1 MPIYP
6 IVFVILL
13 IIILRYTRFFRVQGI
28 DYWVIPT
35 AFLIKFIVGILF
47 NIIHEQTYGHGDLSH
62 DGGRFLLEGKLLNN
76 VFYQN
81 PLHYFQLLTGIG
93 ETSALTEKY
102 LYMTKYWS
110 AGDLT
115 IINDSKNVIRVQSV
129 IHFFSNGW
137 MYIHLAIMCLIT
149 LIGLNNFYLAFKN
162 HIQIPEKKLYWIL
175 LLIPST
181 IFWTSS
187 ILKEPILFFG
197 MSLFVWALLVQS
209 SKLKKSCAFIIS
221 LFIMLA
227 FKPYIL
233 VCLILAL
240 LCYLV
245 YRYIFNYRMVITVI
259 SIIVF
264 PVLSGIILI
273 KPKEMVVNY
282 LTRKQFDFVNVG
294 KGGLHVI
301 ADSNFYYFQPKQ
313 YKNLFISKDFVV
325 LKSPSDAFIVE
336 FGSTKKPIPVH
347 LEPTKEAWKIYY
359 FKDGCASFIETT
371 PIDNSSIQL
380 IKNIPEALANS
391 ILRPYPFDP
400 GSNLKYLSII
410 EVWVMILFIGFA
422 IYNRR
427 KLSLEEKGIIFTLA
441 IFAILLSLL
450 IGWTTP
456 VLGAIARYR
465 FPAQLAIILIGLI
478 LLKPKMFTKWTN
490 SSS

>member
-6 IVFVILL
+6 IIFILL
-13 IIILRYTRFFRVQGI
+13 ILIFLRFSRFFRVQGI
-28 DYWVIPT
+28 QPWVIPA
-35 AFLIKFIVGILF
+35 AFIIKFIVGILF

-62 DGGRFLLEGKLLNN
+62 DGGRFLLEGELLNN

-93 ETSALTEKY
+93 ETTELTEKY

-129 IHFFSNGW
+129 IHFFSNGS
-137 MYIHLAIMCLIT
+137 MHIHLAIMCLLT
-149 LIGLNNFYLAFKN
+149 LIGLNNFYLAFKD
-162 HIQIPEKKLYWIL
+162 HIKLPEKALYWIL

-197 MSLFVWALLVQS
+197 MSLLVRALMVEGLQW
-209 SKLKKSCAFIIS
+209 KKIVSVALSFM
-221 LFIMLA
+221 IMIA

-233 VCLILAL
+233 ICILLAL
-240 LCYLV
+240 FCFCVYKYLFK
-245 YRYIFNYRMVITVI
+245 YRLLFTVVTI
-259 SIIVF
+259 LLLV
-264 PVLSGIILI
+264 VLSGFLLV
-273 KPKEMVVNY
+273 KPREIAVNY

-313 YKNLFISKDFVV
+313 YKNLVIGKDAVV
-325 LKSPSDAFIVE
+325 LKNPSDAYIVE

-347 LEPTKEAWKIYY
+347 LTPNNEVWKIYY
-359 FKDGCASFIETT
+359 FKDGCASYIETT
-371 PIDNSSIQL
+371 PINNSTVQL

-391 ILRPYPFDP
+391 VLRPYPMDP

-410 EVWVMILFIGFA
+410 EVWLIIIFIGFA
-422 IYNRR
+422 FYKRR
-427 KLSLEEKGIIFTLA
+427 ELNQKEKGIIFTLA
-441 IFAILLSLL
+441 VFALLLSLL

-465 FPAQLAIILIGLI
+465 FPAQLAIVLIGLI
-478 LLKPKMFTKWTN
+478 LLKPILFKKWKNTY
-490 SSS
+490 S